1 MQLSWV
7 RRNEPDWQIILKIF
21 VEHGIKWNTSWRV
34 GPIDVV
40 LPSGRDKKA
49 QKKEQSDLH
58 FFLLDFSETTVQYI
72 KLNGV

>member
-1 MQLSWV
+1 
-7 RRNEPDWQIILKIF
+7 LKIF

-40 LPSGRDKKA
+40 LPSGRDKA

>member
-1 MQLSWV
+1 
-7 RRNEPDWQIILKIF
+7 
-21 VEHGIKWNTSWRV
+21 
-34 GPIDVV
+34 V